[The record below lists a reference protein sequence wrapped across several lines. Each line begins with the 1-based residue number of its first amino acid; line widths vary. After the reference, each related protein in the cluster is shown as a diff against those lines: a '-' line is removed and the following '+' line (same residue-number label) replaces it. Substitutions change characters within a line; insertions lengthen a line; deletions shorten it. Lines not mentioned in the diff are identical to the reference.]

1 MTQIAVMSDPR
12 LVARRIGRGLLY
24 VVLALVLVAQPI
36 ACGAACMLGPFGPL
50 VVVGLGLAVATLF
63 ALYVAG
69 PRHHAMMLAWEARQR
84 RRAVRAQLKQT
95 PGADPRVAWAALRDE
110 LRASLIA
117 RHGEQPPVAVPLL
130 DDVLDFSRSYWWA
143 GLGLWAFLSGPFVL
157 LAVSSDMPGRVESCV
172 SALLLGLLWSLEAL
186 WSVAA
191 IRHLERAKVQRSYLA
206 QVRHITSVE
215 ELAGGLTLADPMG
228 DDTLIGALSGD
239 GGRGGELERAEE
251 R

>member
-1 MTQIAVMSDPR
+1 MTQIAVMSGPR

-36 ACGAACMLGPFGPL
+36 ACGAICMLGPFGPL
-50 VVVGLGLAVATLF
+50 VVIGLVIAAISF
-63 ALYVAG
+63 ALYVVA
-69 PRHHAMMLAWEARQR
+69 PNYSTAALASKVRQR
-84 RRAVRAQLKQT
+84 RRDIRAQLKLT
-95 PGADPRVAWAALRDE
+95 PDADPRVAWAALRDE

-117 RHGEQPPVAVPLL
+117 QHGDQPPVAIPLL
-130 DDVLDFSRSYWWA
+130 DDVLGFSWRFRWL

-157 LAVSSDMPGRVESCV
+157 LTVFSSMSNRVVACV
-172 SALLLGLLWSLEAL
+172 VGCSIGLLWSLEAL
-186 WSVAA
+186 WS
-191 IRHLERAKVQRSYLA
+191 IGLLRHLERVKAQRSYLA
-206 QVRHITSVE
+206 QVRFITAAE